1 MMADEQAAALW
12 SSSPRSRP
20 RSGAKPSPPIPARN
34 GRRPSPRSRRRTR
47 KSPPPQSGI
56 EFIGASGITRWKTLA
71 EDFPGLPVFNRG
83 FGGSQIEDA
92 TYFAD
97 RIVIPYKPKTI
108 VFQSGGNDLNAGKS
122 PEQVAKDF
130 EAFVAK
136 VRAGLPDV
144 RILFTEQG
152 PSSKRWEQRDKQQQL
167 NQLVKDFIAKG
178 KNLGFIPVWQE
189 FIGPDGKP
197 NDALY
202 VEDKLHNN
210 AEGYKI
216 RVRIVKQYLAG
227 KVTGNAGLCPPP
239 RGCG

>member
-1 MMADEQAAALW
+1 MNKLLPGLLLVAFLSPLWGDEKIASTHPSQKWEKAIAAFEEAD
-12 SSSPRSRP
+12 
-20 RSGAKPSPPIPARN
+20 K
-34 GRRPSPRSRRRTR
+34 
-47 KSPPPQSGI
+47 KSPPPPNGI
-56 EFIGASGITRWKTLA
+56 EFIGASGITRWKTL
-71 EDFPGLPVFNRG
+71 EGDFAGLPVFNRG

-122 PEQVAKDF
+122 PAQVAKDF

-144 RILFTEQG
+144 RILFIEQTA
-152 PSSKRWEQRDKQQQL
+152 STKRWEQREQQREL
-167 NQLVKDFIAKG
+167 NRLVKDFVARE
-178 KNLGFIPVWQE
+178 KNLVFIPMWDQ
-189 FIGPDGKP
+189 FIGADGKP

-210 AEGYKI
+210 ADGYKI
-216 RVRIVKQYLAG
+216 RTRIVRKYLEA
-227 KVTGNAGLCPPP
+227 K
-239 RGCG
+239 

>member
-1 MMADEQAAALW
+1 MNRLLSPVAFLALASTLWAETKPVHPSQKWETTIAAFEEAD
-12 SSSPRSRP
+12 
-20 RSGAKPSPPIPARN
+20 K
-34 GRRPSPRSRRRTR
+34 
-47 KSPPPQSGI
+47 KSPLAQGGI

-92 TYFAD
+92 TYYAD

-108 VFQSGGNDLNAGKS
+108 VFQSGGNDINAGKS

-136 VRAGLPDV
+136 VRAALPDV
-144 RILFTEQG
+144 RILFVEQG
-152 PSSKRWEQRDKQQQL
+152 PSSKRWEQREKQQKF
-167 NQLVKDFIAKG
+167 NQLVKDFIARG
-178 KNLGFIPVWQE
+178 SNLVFIPIWNE
-189 FIGPDGKP
+189 FIGPAGKP

-210 AEGYKI
+210 AEGYRI
-216 RVRIVKQYLAG
+216 RTRIVKGYLDG
-227 KVTGNAGLCPPP
+227 K
-239 RGCG
+239 